1 MNPTTTHPVT
11 LTWDRLPAAELP
23 HRRSAFR
30 SFPPAERLIARAER
44 QTRSSSSG
52 HTPYPPDAGSRNFP
66 GTGCSH
72 CSTARSPPRT
82 IRILRAAIG
91 RTDEQLSEHFPT
103 QHPHTTYLRRRRA
116 GYESRHQT
124 RHQDQISLH
133 LAGLDTSPKR
143 SLDYQFYK

>member
-1 MNPTTTHPVT
+1 MNSYTTHCVT

-23 HRRSAFR
+23 LRRSAFR
-30 SFPPAERLIARAER
+30 SFPPVERRMCVRAER
-44 QTRSSSSG
+44 QRRSSSSG
-52 HTPYPPDAGSRNFP
+52 HTRCPPVAGSGNFP
-66 GTGCSH
+66 GTECSH

-82 IRILRAAIG
+82 IRNLWAG
-91 RTDEQLSEHFPT
+91 DRTDGQLSEHFPT
-103 QHPHTTYLRRRRA
+103 QHSSTYLRRRRA

-124 RHQDQISLH
+124 HHQDQISLH